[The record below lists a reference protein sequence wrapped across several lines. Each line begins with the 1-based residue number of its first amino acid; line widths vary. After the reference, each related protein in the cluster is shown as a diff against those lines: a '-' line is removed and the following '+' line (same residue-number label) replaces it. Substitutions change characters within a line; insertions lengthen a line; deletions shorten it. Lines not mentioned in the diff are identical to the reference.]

1 MGYADIKTSECYV
14 HLVDVR
20 KRAAVE
26 AKKCGHS
33 NLVCHRSRIA
43 AMLATVNR

>member
-26 AKKCGHS
+26 AIRWT
-33 NLVCHRSRIA
+33 LEPICHIQ
-43 AMLATVNR
+43 ATEAEKPPCWRL